1 MVDER
6 ENYSR
11 SCVDSECAL
20 LEEKDSPKKY
30 RRIFVLADKIKIR
43 KRMPWRF
50 LIRQLFCHCLWSM
63 IRYETCPVAL
73 QGIEYSFSFLL
84 FAIF

>member
-30 RRIFVLADKIKIR
+30 RRSFVLADKIR
-43 KRMPWRF
+43 
-50 LIRQLFCHCLWSM
+50 
-63 IRYETCPVAL
+63 
-73 QGIEYSFSFLL
+73 
-84 FAIF
+84 